1 MTWMQASPEVADHPQ
16 DDHVATSP
24 LFDKE
29 D

>member
-1 MTWMQASPEVADHPQ
+1 MTWTQAFPQVADHPL